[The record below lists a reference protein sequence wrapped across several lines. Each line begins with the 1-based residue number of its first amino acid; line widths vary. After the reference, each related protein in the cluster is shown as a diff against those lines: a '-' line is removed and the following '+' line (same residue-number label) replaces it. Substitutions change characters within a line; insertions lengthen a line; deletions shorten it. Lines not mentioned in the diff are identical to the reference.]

1 MVYMTKPNSINI
13 KTFIMKNSYVRWIA
27 LASMI
32 FMLFLLSPILYQI
45 QTWHM
50 TLKLTRIPKVEVI
63 DIWGNKDTSLEEI
76 SARIKVNEKHEIV
89 LHNLSKDVFK
99 YPNIVYISELNG
111 CHFYPYKAGQI
122 ETFLNIGTDGDISK
136 HLGLTFHSP
145 KDIVENIDSISN
157 FFENLKKYPEINY
170 ICDTAAKTEMFLH
183 ILDEKP
189 SDSIP
194 FFSNYN
200 ERYDFVKNLDWK
212 Y

>member
-1 MVYMTKPNSINI
+1 MKINRAQW
-13 KTFIMKNSYVRWIA
+13 FA

-183 ILDEKP
+183 ILDEKS

>member
-1 MVYMTKPNSINI
+1 MT
-13 KTFIMKNSYVRWIA
+13 F
-27 LASMI
+27 
-32 FMLFLLSPILYQI
+32 
-45 QTWHM
+45 
-50 TLKLTRIPKVEVI
+50 KLTRIPNVEVI
-63 DIWGNKDTSLEEI
+63 DIWGNKDTYLEEI
-76 SARIKVNEKHEIV
+76 SARIKVNDKHEIV

-122 ETFLNIGTDGDISK
+122 ITFLNIGTDGDISK

-157 FFENLKKYPEINY
+157 FFESLKKYPEINY
-170 ICDTAAKTEMFLH
+170 ICNTATKTEMYLH
-183 ILDEKP
+183 ILDKKS

-194 FFSNYN
+194 FFSNYD
-200 ERYDFVKNLDWK
+200 ERYNFVKNLDWK

>member
-1 MVYMTKPNSINI
+1 MKINRAQW
-13 KTFIMKNSYVRWIA
+13 FA

-32 FMLFLLSPILYQI
+32 FMFFLLSPIIYQI

-50 TLKLTRIPKVEVI
+50 TFKLTRIPNVEVI
-63 DIWGNKDTSLEEI
+63 DIWGNKDTYLEEI
-76 SARIKVNEKHEIV
+76 SARIKVNDKHEIV

-122 ETFLNIGTDGDISK
+122 ITFLNIGTDGDISK

-157 FFENLKKYPEINY
+157 FFESLKKYPEINY
-170 ICDTAAKTEMFLH
+170 ICDTATKTEMYLH
-183 ILDEKP
+183 ILDKKS

-194 FFSNYN
+194 FFSNYD
-200 ERYDFVKNLDWK
+200 ERYNFAKNLDWK

>member
-1 MVYMTKPNSINI
+1 MKINRAQW
-13 KTFIMKNSYVRWIA
+13 FA

-32 FMLFLLSPILYQI
+32 FMLFLLSPIIYQI
-45 QTWHM
+45 QIWHM
-50 TLKLTRIPKVEVI
+50 TFKLNRIPNVEVI
-63 DIWGNKDTSLEEI
+63 DIWGNKDTYLEEI
-76 SARIKVNEKHEIV
+76 SARIKVNDKHEIV

-122 ETFLNIGTDGDISK
+122 ITFLNIGTDGDISK

-157 FFENLKKYPEINY
+157 FFESLKKYPEINY
-170 ICDTAAKTEMFLH
+170 FCNTATKTEMYLH
-183 ILDEKP
+183 ILDKKS

-194 FFSNYN
+194 FFSNYD
-200 ERYDFVKNLDWK
+200 ERYNFAKNLDWK

>member
-1 MVYMTKPNSINI
+1 MVCLSINDI
-13 KTFIMKNSYVRWIA
+13 HV
-27 LASMI
+27 
-32 FMLFLLSPILYQI
+32 FLLSPIIYQI

-50 TLKLTRIPKVEVI
+50 TFKLTRIPNVEVI
-63 DIWGNKDTSLEEI
+63 DIWGNKDTYLEEI
-76 SARIKVNEKHEIV
+76 SARIKVNDKHEIV

-122 ETFLNIGTDGDISK
+122 ITFLNIGTDGDISK

-157 FFENLKKYPEINY
+157 FFESLKKYPEINY
-170 ICDTAAKTEMFLH
+170 ICNTATKTEMYLH
-183 ILDEKP
+183 ILDKKS

-194 FFSNYN
+194 FFSNYD
-200 ERYDFVKNLDWK
+200 ERYNFVKNLDWK

>member
-1 MVYMTKPNSINI
+1 MKINRAQW
-13 KTFIMKNSYVRWIA
+13 FA

-32 FMLFLLSPILYQI
+32 FMFFLLSPIIYQI

-50 TLKLTRIPKVEVI
+50 TFKLTRIPNVEVI
-63 DIWGNKDTSLEEI
+63 DIWGNKDTYLEEI
-76 SARIKVNEKHEIV
+76 SARIKVNDKHEIV

-122 ETFLNIGTDGDISK
+122 ITFLNIGTDGDISK

-157 FFENLKKYPEINY
+157 FFERLKKYPEINY
-170 ICDTAAKTEMFLH
+170 ICNTATKTEMYLH
-183 ILDEKP
+183 ILDKKS

-194 FFSNYN
+194 FFSNYD
-200 ERYDFVKNLDWK
+200 ERYNFAKNLDWK

>member
-1 MVYMTKPNSINI
+1 MKINRAQW
-13 KTFIMKNSYVRWIA
+13 FA

-32 FMLFLLSPILYQI
+32 FMFFLLSPIIYQI

-50 TLKLTRIPKVEVI
+50 TFKLTRIPNVEVI
-63 DIWGNKDTSLEEI
+63 DIWGNKDTYLEEI
-76 SARIKVNEKHEIV
+76 SARIKVNDKHEIV

-122 ETFLNIGTDGDISK
+122 ITFLNIGTDGDISK

-157 FFENLKKYPEINY
+157 FFESLKKYPEINY
-170 ICDTAAKTEMFLH
+170 ICNTATKTEMYLH
-183 ILDEKP
+183 ILDKKS
-189 SDSIP
+189 SDSIH
-194 FFSNYN
+194 FFSNYD
-200 ERYDFVKNLDWK
+200 ERYNFAKNLDWK